1 MNESELLGS
10 IKKIIQKYLG
20 NDVQIVLFGSR
31 ASGNSVDSS
40 DYDIGLRAKEP
51 IESLAMARITSEIEE
66 LPTLRKVDIVDLSK
80 VTKRFYATA
89 MAQTRAI

>member
-1 MNESELLGS
+1 MNESELLDS
-10 IKKIIQKYLG
+10 IKKIIHQHLG
-20 NDVQIVLFGSR
+20 NDIEIVLFGSR

-40 DYDIGLRAKEP
+40 DYDIGLRAKGP
-51 IESLAMARITSEIEE
+51 IEPLTMARIYDEIEA

-80 VTKRFYATA
+80 VTKRFYTTA